1 MKDPSHTYGTE
12 TKTKRQPTWLYS
24 QGKILSTGVFMTGG
38 AGNRQDK

>member
-12 TKTKRQPTWLYS
+12 TKTKRQPTDYS
-24 QGKILSTGVFMTGG
+24 QGKILSTGVYMTGG